1 MLGPRIFDEV
11 ENRRGKNPILLT
23 TRVYPCLIHFG
34 ALKEVI
40 ASKDQDRE
48 GEERVSIEDFLF
60 RENVVKGRLCSVTK
74 PYRALKISHNGNL
87 TKVFSVST

>member
-40 ASKDQDRE
+40 ASNRSRSRRRRE
-48 GEERVSIEDFLF
+48 SFHR
-60 RENVVKGRLCSVTK
+60 R
-74 PYRALKISHNGNL
+74 
-87 TKVFSVST
+87 FSFP